1 MAAEIIFAIDAFLI
15 APFRWTDSA
24 EAGFLLGTAILA
36 IECVLLGRLSLFC
49 VDWVQGRTGQKYE
62 EEAARRQ
69 DLSLQALAEKNKA
82 AYLAQNQMAQEAYGK
97 SLAMAVGRL
106 SASLWPVFMALAW
119 MNIRFRD
126 APFPLPG
133 WLPVGQSGVSCG
145 FIFIL
150 FYIFARMGFGRLER
164 WGRRYFIN
172 WN

>member
-1 MAAEIIFAIDAFLI
+1 MTAEIIFAIDAFLI

-36 IECVLLGRLSLFC
+36 VECVLAGRLSLYLIH
-49 VDWVQGRTGQKYE
+49 WAHSRIGLNYE
-62 EEAARRQ
+62 QEAARRQ

-126 APFPLPG
+126 APFPLPE
-133 WLPVGQSGVSCG
+133 WMPLGQLGVSCV

-150 FYIFARMGFGRLER
+150 FYIFARIGFGRLER